1 MNFKSTIGLE
11 VHFELKTKSKIFSP
25 SPVSYGAEA
34 NTETN
39 VIDWAMPGVLPRLN
53 KDVYR
58 LGIMVALA
66 THSHVLPVTHFDRK
80 NY

>member
-25 SPVSYGAEA
+25 SPVTYGAEA

-53 KDVYR
+53 KDVLSSWYHGC
-58 LGIMVALA
+58 LGNSFTYFACN
-66 THSHVLPVTHFDRK
+66 SF
-80 NY
+80 

>member
-39 VIDWAMPGVLPRLN
+39 VIDWAMPGVYL
-53 KDVYR
+53 V
-58 LGIMVALA
+58 
-66 THSHVLPVTHFDRK
+66 
-80 NY
+80 

>member
-34 NTETN
+34 NTELMLSTGLCL
-39 VIDWAMPGVLPRLN
+39 VSYLV
-53 KDVYR
+53 
-58 LGIMVALA
+58 
-66 THSHVLPVTHFDRK
+66 
-80 NY
+80 